1 MPFESGQVITRRY
14 LRGPWVT
21 WAQPMRVISDDEAG
35 LLLWHP
41 VGSDIA
47 RLIDADGNT
56 PHEIAVD
63 RMRDPKLTLRSWTDY
78 DILVLMR
85 PDTAHAVWWCFQ
97 QGEFAGWYV
106 NLEAPY
112 VRRPDSVDTT
122 DHVLD
127 IVVTPQ
133 RQWEWK
139 DADEFVTVSKLGTG
153 LSDEQWREVRQRADP
168 LRTDERPA
176 RVRSTIEPS
185 AWVEPKLV
193 IEVLAD
199 EITRSPNHSAGFA
212 LRFPRVIRFREG
224 DKRPED
230 ATSLKELLGLYQAQP
245 GHT

>member
-122 DHVLD
+122 RLRRPSTAPA
-127 IVVTPQ
+127 TPT
-133 RQWEWK
+133 
-139 DADEFVTVSKLGTG
+139 A
-153 LSDEQWREVRQRADP
+153 VRARP
-168 LRTDERPA
+168 VRSSRPA
-176 RVRSTIEPS
+176 
-185 AWVEPKLV
+185 
-193 IEVLAD
+193 
-199 EITRSPNHSAGFA
+199 
-212 LRFPRVIRFREG
+212 FPVAYGSLSRPFVVSIRCA
-224 DKRPED
+224 P
-230 ATSLKELLGLYQAQP
+230 
-245 GHT
+245 